1 MATRKLSGFAPIHP
15 PVGLWRS
22 LRDRWRINPS
32 PDRLISTGR
41 LVAVLFAALAIYL
54 DPTRPAGFLNEAHYL
69 LATYLAFSLLL
80 VVAPPSWPLGS
91 GLHLIFH
98 AVDALALAA
107 LVYLT
112 DELNSPFFP
121 FLPFILLAATLRW
134 GILGAVI
141 GALAMEALLFAIGWK
156 DLWDG
161 DSELNLFIMRSAYFL
176 VAAAMLGYFGA
187 CRASNSR
194 RFAQL
199 ASWSFAPATTDA
211 QIWLT
216 DLLGHASGLLRAE
229 KLVLI
234 WQSKKGG
241 NGSVALWGPDGLRY
255 STVDDPL
262 FWRAHAACLSQGALS
277 RKKATAQLQAI
288 GASLGWP
295 DLIVDSAMVR
305 SAPFM
310 GATAI
315 GRFYVVDASNRHE
328 DAQHLTQITALRI
341 GHELERLA
349 LIHAIAD
356 NARDQERVRLARD
369 LHDSV
374 LQELTA
380 ASLKLKAARAAMP
393 EDAREPLNGV
403 SHIMAEQQRRIRLFV
418 ENSRTLESMPVRDLS
433 FSLAEKADELS
444 GQWGCDIA
452 LSVHPPDMEA
462 PGGFHRELAQLLS
475 EATANAVRHG
485 GATRL
490 AVELKQQEKGL
501 CITIADN
508 GCGMSPPIGEEPT
521 WPRSLRARVHDMGG
535 RLGITRY
542 APGLAMKI
550 EVPLP

>member
-1 MATRKLSGFAPIHP
+1 MATRKLSGFVPIQP
-15 PVGLWRS
+15 PGGIWRS
-22 LRDRWRINPS
+22 LRERLRVSPS
-32 PDRLISTGR
+32 PERLISTGR
-41 LVAVLFAALAIYL
+41 LVAVLFAALAIFL

-69 LATYLAFSLLL
+69 LAVYLAFSLSL
-80 VVAPPSWPLGS
+80 VIAPPSWPFGS
-91 GLHLIFH
+91 SLHLISH
-98 AVDALALAA
+98 GVDVLALAA

-112 DELNSPFFP
+112 DELSSPFFP
-121 FLPFILLAATLRW
+121 FLPFILLATTLRW

-141 GALAMEALLFAIGWK
+141 GALAMEALLLAIGWG

-161 DSELNLFIMRSAYFL
+161 DSELNVFIMRSAYFL

-187 CRASNSR
+187 CRASNSK

-211 QIWLT
+211 QVWLT

-229 KLVLI
+229 RLVLI
-234 WQSKKGG
+234 WQDKKGAS
-241 NGSVALWGPDGLRY
+241 GSVALWGPEGLRY
-255 STVDDPL
+255 SAIEDPS
-262 FWRAHAACLSQGALS
+262 FWRTHAASLVQNPLS
-277 RKKATAQLQAI
+277 RKKEVAQLQAI
-288 GASLGWP
+288 GAALQWP
-295 DLIVDSAMVR
+295 NLIIDAAMVR
-305 SAPFM
+305 SAHFA
-310 GATAI
+310 GATAV
-315 GRFYVVDASNRHE
+315 GRLYVVDANNRHE

-349 LIHAIAD
+349 LIRAVAD
-356 NARDQERVRLARD
+356 KARDQERVRLTRD

-393 EDAREPLNGV
+393 EEAREPLNGV

-418 ENSRTLESMPVRDLS
+418 ENSRTRESLPLRDLS
-433 FSLAEKADELS
+433 LLLAERADELS
-444 GQWGCDIA
+444 DQWGCDIA
-452 LSVHPPDMEA
+452 LSVQPPDMEA
-462 PGGFHRELAQLLS
+462 PGSLHRELTQLLN

-490 AVELKQQEKGL
+490 AVELQQQDKGL
-501 CITIADN
+501 CLTIVDN
-508 GCGMSPPIGEEPT
+508 GCGRVPSADDEPT
-521 WPRSLRARVHDMGG
+521 WPRSLRARVRDMGG
-535 RLGITRY
+535 RLAITRY